1 MVDIIINSARRK
13 YKKFNLISFPF
24 LLSCTY
30 NEKKQKFVKNNSIL
44 PSNWPATEKNSKFP
58 DKPPNC
64 NGIAILTGKPSNIFV
79 IDIDILDDWSDWLE
93 TTDNM
98 NNWSEIKDNVI
109 TANSANGGKHLYFRY
124 TDELDNIKGRANC
137 FGREW
142 AIDSRSSG
150 NCIYAP
156 PTQLKNNDVDWKYT
170 WEYGKSFNDLE
181 LINVPEWL
189 IQQLNKKII
198 KKNNKKIDESMLV
211 DEMKDIND
219 CLKLLSSDRCDNY
232 DDWLKI
238 GINLYCIS
246 SDDLYLQIWDTW
258 SKQNDKY
265 EVNKCDKK
273 WKTFSEYPNDPD
285 KSIAVLK
292 SWARKD
298 NPDLYSDRF
307 GLIDISIEHANII
320 KPFITEKFHYPPTR
334 ISSIAVKKYDTKNY
348 IFININEKYC
358 PLSKTIHDDP
368 NNYIQI
374 SLDKAMIKCRN
385 NDCDYKNGKL
395 INFQDFPIEIKEIIQ
410 NILIEEQNDVEIIE
424 KHLSESIITENIKNM
439 NTKLSEKKDTIIGY
453 KYDMMD
459 NLYCPIH
466 KKFHDKAENCL
477 YISEQK
483 KKMAIMCNLAPL
495 DNVFPSQ
502 GIDVPTN
509 IIQIVTG
516 NTINNN
522 NIQNNYYNNNEE
534 LYDSLF
540 DETFDIFEDKEL
552 NRLMNISFKGYA
564 SDIADVFYY
573 LGYNIFGVQMEEK
586 DIWWA
591 WDCKEKKWIKSSHK
605 AHIFCNKTVAEKYI
619 YTNKWFRENTQPD
632 DVRLKRL
639 SKIDAILKRLKDK
652 DQSTILTQAA
662 ILFKDN
668 TRNFENKI
676 DANKDIINFNGNIF
690 NFDTLE
696 FKENTPED
704 MVSRSTGYIIP
715 EADLN
720 QQKLIMEFINEL
732 MPDKSQV
739 DYLLTWI
746 ASCLDGWN
754 RDENF
759 HILTGCGRNGK
770 SLLRDLIAN
779 AFGGSEDG
787 NSGYYVTISSSLL
800 THERPSSEKPIPDLM
815 TLKGARIA
823 IGSEPEKKKSINE
836 GFLKF
841 ITGNDPINGRLLYSN
856 SNVTFLPQH
865 SLALLCNKIPK
876 LDSDDEAAWDRS
888 KIIEFPFKFVM
899 KPTQTHH
906 KKIDKNMKNTL
917 PKLGPQFMLI
927 LLQYYKKYKNEGLEP
942 TPEIINIT
950 DEMRDQ
956 NDFYNEYVR
965 ECLELVNDKKM
976 RLKRSDINQHF
987 LIWIQRHPIYKSKI
1001 NDVDINSLKTTIENK
1016 FGNINDKLHLPEG
1029 KVNKGWMYIRFYK
1042 KEPDFLEIK
1051 TDSE

>member
-1 MVDIIINSARRK
+1 MTQKNIDNARRK
-13 YKKFNLISFPF
+13 YKKFNLVSFPF
-24 LLSCTY
+24 KLVSTY
-30 NEKKQKFVKNNSIL
+30 NKNKNKFVKNNSIL
-44 PSNWPATEKNSKFP
+44 PSDWSATKINSKFLN
-58 DKPPNC
+58 KPSNY
-64 NGIAILTGKPSNIFV
+64 NGIAILTGKLSNIFV
-79 IDIDILDDWSDWLE
+79 IDIDIVDDWLDWLE
-93 TTDNM
+93 KTDNT
-98 NNWSEIKDNVI
+98 NNWLNIQDNVI

-124 TDELDNIKGRANC
+124 SDELDNIKGKANC

-142 AIDSRSSG
+142 AIDSRSNG
-150 NCIYAP
+150 NCIYCP
-156 PTQLKNNDVDWKYT
+156 PSKLKNNDVDWEYT
-170 WEYGKSFNDLE
+170 WEQDKSFDDLE

-189 IQQLNKKII
+189 YEQLNKKVSNNI
-198 KKNNKKIDESMLV
+198 KDKYIEKSSLT
-211 DEMKDIND
+211 DEMKNIIDY
-219 CLKLLSSDRCDNY
+219 LKLLSPHKCEIY
-232 DDWLKI
+232 DEWLAV

-246 SDDLYLQIWDTW
+246 SDDQYLHIWDTW
-258 SKQNDKY
+258 SKRSNRY
-265 EVNKCDKK
+265 ENGACYDK
-273 WKTFSEYPNDPD
+273 WKTFAKYTNNPD
-285 KSIAVLK
+285 KSIAMLK
-292 SWARKD
+292 SWARQD
-298 NPDLYSDRF
+298 NPDIYNEKF
-307 GLIDISIEHANII
+307 GNIEISVEHANII
-320 KPFITEKFHYPPTR
+320 KPFITERFHYPPTR
-334 ISSIAVKKYDTKNY
+334 ISGIVIKNYDNKNY

-358 PLSKTIHDDP
+358 PISKIIHDSDS
-368 NNYIQI
+368 NYIQI
-374 SLDKAMIKCRN
+374 SFDKATIKCHN
-385 NDCDYKNGKL
+385 KDCDNKNGKL
-395 INFQDFPIEIKEIIQ
+395 IHFRDFNIEMREVVK
-410 NILIEEQNDVEIIE
+410 NILLEKQNDMEIIE
-424 KHLSESIITENIKNM
+424 KHFQESLEIEEINNM
-439 NTKLSEKKDTIIGY
+439 NTKLSEKKDTILGY
-453 KYDMMD
+453 KYDMNG

-483 KKMAIMCNLAPL
+483 RKMAVMCNLAPL
-495 DNVFPSQ
+495 DSIFPSQ

-516 NTINNN
+516 NTINN
-522 NIQNNYYNNNEE
+522 IQNNYYNSNDE

-552 NRLMNISFKGYA
+552 NKLMNISFKGYA
-564 SDIADVFYY
+564 SDIAEVFYY

-591 WDCKEKKWIKSSHK
+591 WDLKEKKWIKSSHK
-605 AHIFCNKTVAEKYI
+605 AHIFCNKIVAEKYI
-619 YTNKWFRENTQPD
+619 FVNKWFRENTQSND
-632 DVRLKRL
+632 TRLKRL

-668 TRNFENKI
+668 VRNFENKI
-676 DANKDIINFNGNIF
+676 DANKDIINFNGLIF
-690 NFDTLE
+690 NFDTLDY
-696 FKENTPED
+696 KESIPED
-704 MVSRSTGYIIP
+704 MVSRSTGYTIP
-715 EADLN
+715 EPDLN
-720 QQKLIMEFINEL
+720 QQKIIMEFIDEL

-739 DYLLTWI
+739 NYLLTWI

-787 NSGYYVTISSSLL
+787 NSGYYITISSTLL

-815 TLKGARIA
+815 TLKGARIV

-888 KIIEFPFKFVM
+888 KIIEFPFKFVT
-899 KPTQTHH
+899 KPSQMYH
-906 KKIDKNMKNTL
+906 KKIDKNMKNKL

-927 LLQYYKKYKNEGLEP
+927 LLDYYKKYKNEGLEP

-950 DEMRDQ
+950 EEVRDQ
-956 NDFYNEYVR
+956 CDYYNEYVK

-976 RLKRSDINQHF
+976 RLKRSDINQQF
-987 LIWIQRHPIYKSKI
+987 LIWIQHHPIYKSKI
-1001 NDVDINSLKTTIENK
+1001 NDVDINYLKKAIESK
-1016 FGNINDKLHLPEG
+1016 FGEMNNNLYLPDG
-1029 KVNKGWMYIRFYK
+1029 KGTNKGWMFIKYYK
-1042 KEPDFLEIK
+1042 KKIEPDFLE
-1051 TDSE
+1051 D